1 MIELATSFGV
11 AMLGFGLCCL
21 LASWAAAIARDGL
34 EATTASELV
43 PAAAHAIS
51 RAMLFFG
58 LLFFGLLFFV
68 LSVLAFF
75 VTSIASAVNP

>member
-1 MIELATSFGV
+1 MIELATSFGF
-11 AMLGFGLCCL
+11 AMLGFGLGCL

-58 LLFFGLLFFV
+58 LLFFV

>member
-1 MIELATSFGV
+1 MIERATSFGV
-11 AMLGFGLCCL
+11 AMLGFGLGCL

-34 EATTASELV
+34 EATTTSEMV

-58 LLFFGLLFFV
+58 LLFFA
-68 LSVLAFF
+68 LSLLAFF
-75 VTSIASAVNP
+75 VASIASAVDQ

>member
-1 MIELATSFGV
+1 MIELATSFAIV
-11 AMLGFGLCCL
+11 MLGFGLGCL

-34 EATTASELV
+34 EATTSSELV

-58 LLFFGLLFFV
+58 LLFFGLSV
-68 LSVLAFF
+68 LSFF
-75 VTSIASAVNP
+75 AASIASAVGP

>member
-58 LLFFGLLFFV
+58 LLFFV

-75 VTSIASAVNP
+75 VTSIASAVGP